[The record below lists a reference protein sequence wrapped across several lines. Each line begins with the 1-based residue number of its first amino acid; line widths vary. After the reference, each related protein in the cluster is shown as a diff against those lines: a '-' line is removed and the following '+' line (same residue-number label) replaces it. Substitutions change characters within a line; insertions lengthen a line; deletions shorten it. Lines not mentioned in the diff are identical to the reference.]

1 LKRLFLDLAML
12 LLIVWLIEVP
22 MTPVAYP
29 ETLFENIPTGL
40 VPELIEAPPIVE
52 ESC

>member
-1 LKRLFLDLAML
+1 ML
-12 LLIVWLIEVP
+12 LLIVWFIDVP
-22 MTPVAYP
+22 ITPVAYP

-40 VPELIEAPPIVE
+40 APELIEAPPSVE